1 MTLTKIVKDDLKKQ
15 LKGVFS
21 TGEKS
26 KQVRIH
32 TLPDLKY
39 IMTTK
44 VGAFDIRKLLDSNKI
59 YKCLNRIKH
68 YTVKHL
74 NKNFIIGPA
83 EFECA
88 DRTGKESLIT
98 FMICV
103 PDYLEDLHLHSAMV
117 DSLGSIDPSI
127 FFKTVPGGM
136 FAQILHEGY
145 YDNIALTKAKLEEE
159 LRVQGYEAIG
169 ASTEIIMTPMFFHN
183 RCKVIIRQR
192 IEHAE

>member
-1 MTLTKIVKDDLKKQ
+1 MALTKIVKDDLKKQ

-83 EFECA
+83 EFEC
-88 DRTGKESLIT
+88 E
-98 FMICV
+98 V
-103 PDYLEDLHLHSAMV
+103 
-117 DSLGSIDPSI
+117 
-127 FFKTVPGGM
+127 
-136 FAQILHEGY
+136 
-145 YDNIALTKAKLEEE
+145 
-159 LRVQGYEAIG
+159 
-169 ASTEIIMTPMFFHN
+169 
-183 RCKVIIRQR
+183 
-192 IEHAE
+192 